1 MLTIDM
7 SVNHVSF
14 PLRKF
19 RSPALCH
26 PLKKMWY
33 RGASPKPGNV
43 QQRSSPQL
51 QKVCAS
57 GQREEFN
64 IVFFFVFVFVV
75 FVVFVVCIV
84 CCFFCV
90 CHFCC
95 VCCFDRVFV
104 FLLFLYL
111 FLPSACFFFW
121 FLLFLLLVLF
131 FRHLFFSIFVKLICS
146 HSISFCSIPSCVAM

>member
-84 CCFFCV
+84 CCFFVFVIFVVFVVLIVFLC
-90 CHFCC
+90 FCC
-95 VCCFDRVFV
+95 FCICFCRQRVFFFGFCCFCCW
-104 FLLFLYL
+104 Y
-111 FLPSACFFFW
+111 CFFGICFFQ
-121 FLLFLLLVLF
+121 FL
-131 FRHLFFSIFVKLICS
+131 SN
-146 HSISFCSIPSCVAM
+146 